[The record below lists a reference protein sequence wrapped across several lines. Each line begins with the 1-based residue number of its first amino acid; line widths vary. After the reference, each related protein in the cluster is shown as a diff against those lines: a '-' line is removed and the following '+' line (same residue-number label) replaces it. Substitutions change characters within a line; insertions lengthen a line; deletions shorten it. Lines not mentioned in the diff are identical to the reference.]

1 MTETVAVS
9 SCTSYNRDAVYQA
22 VSNAIERTGTFPDV
36 VGKRVLIKPNLLTH
50 SKDCIE
56 RGVCTH
62 PNVVYAVTRYV
73 IERGGFPE
81 IADSPGGKLS
91 HARLKSV
98 YLHCG
103 IEKITTE
110 FGLTLNYDPSYS
122 NWDNPNGVS
131 LKSFLIIDA
140 VKDADIII
148 SVCKLKTHVLT
159 HYTGAIKNTFGV
171 VPGLHKS
178 MMHRR
183 FQTISEF
190 VNMLIDLNE
199 IVKPNFVV
207 MDAVVGMEGDGPNNG
222 TPKEIGYILAS
233 SSIYAEDVAA
243 QKLIGIDP
251 LSVPTTA
258 EAVKRGKVRITDV
271 EIVGD
276 EFTPL
281 SDFRMP
287 SYYRPQPDWI
297 PNSKSGLR
305 NYLHSIPRQYIGRSL
320 RFFGLTHIYRPVIS
334 QSDCIGCGSCVRYCP
349 AQAIGIQDNHAHV
362 NLKKCIHCSGCEDAC
377 PKKAITRDTKP
388 RGLGIIAQKFHRHIY
403 AYPAVKPDNCIGCA
417 QCSNICSVDAVKIV
431 NRKAEFNTAKCIRC
445 YCCHEMCSYDAIE
458 IRQPAWKKFLRR

>member
-1 MTETVAVS
+1 MVETVAVS
-9 SCTSYNRDAVYQA
+9 TCTSYDRDTVYQA
-22 VSNAIERTGTFPDV
+22 VSKAIETAGTFPNV
-36 VGKRVLIKPNLLTH
+36 TGKRVLIKPNLLTH

-73 IERGGFPE
+73 IERGGIPE
-81 IADSPGGKLS
+81 IADTPGGKLTP
-91 HARLKSV
+91 AILKAV
-98 YLHCG
+98 YRDCG
-103 IEKITTE
+103 IEKVAE
-110 FGLTLNYDPSYS
+110 DLGLTQNYDLTFSEQQ
-122 NWDNPNGVS
+122 NPNGVS
-131 LKSFLIIDA
+131 VKSFLIIDA
-140 VKDADIII
+140 ATEADIII

-178 MMHRR
+178 VMHRR
-183 FQTISEF
+183 FQTIGEF

-199 IVKPNFVV
+199 IVKPDFVV

-222 TPKEIGYILAS
+222 TPKEVGYILAS

-258 EAVKRGKVRITDV
+258 EAVKRGKVRVSDV
-271 EIVGD
+271 EIIGD
-276 EFTPL
+276 ELTPL

-287 SYYRPQPDWI
+287 SYYRPTVLASDYSPTLKIRLRKLIGQCFRI
-297 PNSKSGLR
+297 MGLV
-305 NYLHSIPRQYIGRSL
+305 SV
-320 RFFGLTHIYRPVIS
+320 YRPKIA
-334 QSDCIGCGSCVRYCP
+334 QSSCVGCGSCVRYCP
-349 AQAIGIQDNHAHV
+349 VQAISIQDNHVHI
-362 NLKKCIHCSGCEDAC
+362 NLKKCTHCSGCEDVC
-377 PKKAITRDTKP
+377 KNHAITRDTKP

-431 NRKAEFNTAKCIRC
+431 NRKAEFTTAKCIRC

-458 IRQPAWKKFLRR
+458 IHQPAWKKILRR